1 MLKISPWTTDHKLR
15 DVKRGEKSR
24 FFDLEK
30 FGKKRFFVKIL
41 IRVVSD
47 VRHIERY
54 HSTDKIHSFSEWFC
68 FFTYSCK
75 FCINSILKLTVG
87 FTP

>member
-1 MLKISPWTTDHKLR
+1 MDIYLKSVPGPQTINSGMLN
-15 DVKRGEKSR
+15 GEEKSR

-41 IRVVSD
+41 IRVVSG

-68 FFTYSCK
+68 FFAYSCM
-75 FCINSILKLTVG
+75 
-87 FTP
+87 

>member
-1 MLKISPWTTDHKLR
+1 MDIYLKLVPGPQTMNSGMLKG
-15 DVKRGEKSR
+15 GEKSR

-41 IRVVSD
+41 IHVVSG

-68 FFTYSCK
+68 FFYI
-75 FCINSILKLTVG
+75 FL
-87 FTP
+87 